1 LVFGIEL
8 KRFHRNDR
16 CGDRGGWLG
25 GSKARAKTPMSVGEE
40 YNVKIEDVNRL
51 ANNGID
57 KIEDLV
63 NFAIGNASPRERVMV
78 RIVKVGT
85 GDAGPKS

>member
-1 LVFGIEL
+1 LAFGIGL

-25 GSKARAKTPMSVGEE
+25 GSKASAKTPMSVGEE
-40 YNVKIEDVNRL
+40 YNVKIEDVN
-51 ANNGID
+51 NGID
-57 KIEDLV
+57 KIEDFV
-63 NFAIGNASPRERVMV
+63 NFVSNASPRERVMV
-78 RIVKVGT
+78 RTVKVGT

>member
-16 CGDRGGWLG
+16 CGDRGGWFG
-25 GSKARAKTPMSVGEE
+25 GSKAPAKTPMSVGEE
-40 YNVKIEDVNRL
+40 YNVKIEDVN
-51 ANNGID
+51 NGID
-57 KIEDLV
+57 KIEDFV
-63 NFAIGNASPRERVMV
+63 NFVSNASPRERVMV
-78 RIVKVGT
+78 RTVKVGT

>member
-1 LVFGIEL
+1 M
-8 KRFHRNDR
+8 KRPRRYERNESKGNR
-16 CGDRGGWLG
+16 FG
-25 GSKARAKTPMSVGEE
+25 GSKAPKTPVSVGEE

-57 KIEDLV
+57 KIEYFV
-63 NFAIGNASPRERVMV
+63 NFVSNASPRERVMV

>member
-1 LVFGIEL
+1 MI
-8 KRFHRNDR
+8 RFHRNDR

-25 GSKARAKTPMSVGEE
+25 GSKAHAKTPMSVGEE
-40 YNVKIEDVNRL
+40 YNVKIEDVNRQ

-57 KIEDLV
+57 KIEDFVNLV
-63 NFAIGNASPRERVMV
+63 SNASPRERVMV

-85 GDAGPKS
+85 GDTGPKS